1 MRGAGMAQTV
11 WAIMWQATAKCS
23 NVNGDARGSAV
34 RCHGSIGCAQPKEK
48 KAGGPLGSHA
58 LEIFQ
63 NCVAHLGGEWIFLN
77 SLVLQTAHTDF
88 FIGPVEVIEC
98 QPADLSYAQTVDR
111 QKQDDCSVANVAR
124 TICVEIGNQTLD
136 LFPAWAFRE
145 TGH

>member
-77 SLVLQTAHTDF
+77 SLVLRRRTRIFSLVQSRSSSVNLQTS
-88 FIGPVEVIEC
+88 PMRR
-98 QPADLSYAQTVDR
+98 P
-111 QKQDDCSVANVAR
+111 
-124 TICVEIGNQTLD
+124 
-136 LFPAWAFRE
+136 
-145 TGH
+145 